1 MTQRKA
7 IESLYIDKCD
17 IIQLVSEKN
26 PINKR
31 TELTEKT
38 VATDISCRLS
48 VKTVNGA
55 SDSET
60 GSTATQVTKVFLSP
74 ELDIPAGSKFLIT
87 HYGRKFKYESSG
99 YPAIYSSHQEVTLIR
114 SDWT

>member
-17 IIQLVSEKN
+17 IIHMVSAQN

-31 TELTEKT
+31 MELTEQT
-38 VATDISCRLS
+38 VATDVPCRLS
-48 VKTVNGA
+48 INTVVGA
-55 SDSET
+55 SDSGT
-60 GSTATQVTKVFLSP
+60 GSTATQVTKVFLAP
-74 ELDIPAGSKFLIT
+74 ELDIPAGSKFRIT
-87 HYGRKFKYESSG
+87 HYGREFKYESSG
-99 YPAIYSSHQEVTLIR
+99 YPALYSCHQEVTLVR